1 MAITLYRGFNLK
13 TSGDS
18 KQIWQVQIKES
29 TLVGSLNAIK
39 KSVDWYV
46 ETNSIIDPREF
57 ENVGKRPDTSDK
69 AMQEDFNGFT
79 LKNDTGEAN
88 GWYCFFNGRLI
99 KGSRLALERHIQAYL
114 IAKKKAQQQQQ
125 QKK

>member
-1 MAITLYRGFNLK
+1 MAGTLYRGFNLK

-18 KQIWQVQIKES
+18 KEVWQVQIKDS
-29 TLVGSLNAIK
+29 TLVGSLNALK

-46 ETNSIIDPREF
+46 DTNSIIDPKEF
-57 ENVGKRPDTSDK
+57 ENVGRRPDNSGK
-69 AMQEDFNGFT
+69 AMQEYFNGFT
-79 LKNDTGEAN
+79 LKNDNGEPN

-114 IAKKKAQQQQQ
+114 IAKQKAQQQQQ
-125 QKK
+125 KK